1 VKRLE
6 LRNIVVERGPRALL
20 SDVSLC
26 VEPGEFVALVGP
38 NGAGKTTLFKTAL
51 ALFRPERGEVLLD
64 GAPLAEMS
72 PRQRASHLSW
82 LPQNATLEEPLSATE
97 VVAASRYRFAES
109 HETSRQAALAALA
122 RVGAGAYAERSVR
135 DLSGGERQRVLL
147 AALLAQAA
155 PILLVDEPANHL
167 DPAQQIE
174 VYRLLGKL
182 WLEGSSLLT
191 ITHDVN
197 LLAHVNAGDR
207 LRVVGLSEGRIAFE
221 ARFSD
226 TALPDKLGD
235 LFGVRMRALGE
246 GRARVI
252 VPIVSTGLA

>member
-1 VKRLE
+1 
-6 LRNIVVERGPRALL
+6 
-20 SDVSLC
+20 LC

-51 ALFRPERGEVLLD
+51 ALFQPERGEVLLD
-64 GAPLAEMS
+64 GQPLAAMS

-82 LPQNATLEEPLSATE
+82 LPQNATLEEPLSAIE
-97 VVAASRYRFAES
+97 VVAASRYRFAEG
-109 HETSRQAALAALA
+109 HAASRKAALSALE
-122 RVGAGAYAERSVR
+122 RVGASAYAERSVR

-147 AALLAQAA
+147 AGLLAQAA

-182 WLEGSSLLT
+182 WHEGSSLLT
-191 ITHDVN
+191 ITHDIN
-197 LLAHVNAGDR
+197 LLAHLSNGDK
-207 LRVVGLSEGRIAFE
+207 LRVIGLSAGRIIFE
-221 ARFSD
+221 ARFGD
-226 TALPDKLGD
+226 GDLPDKLGQ

-246 GRARVI
+246 GQGRVV
-252 VPIVSTGLA
+252 VPELERPR